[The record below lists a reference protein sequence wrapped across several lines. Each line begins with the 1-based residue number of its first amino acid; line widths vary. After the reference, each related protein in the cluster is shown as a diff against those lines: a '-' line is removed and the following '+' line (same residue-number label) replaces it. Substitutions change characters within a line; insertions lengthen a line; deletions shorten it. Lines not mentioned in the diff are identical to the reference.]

1 MRELLFGQN
10 LKSECGNTFHWSF
23 HFFINRRF
31 PPNVNL
37 FFMRMCMILSS
48 SAISVYLVFPH
59 IGVKKELLYYLGSQS
74 PQGGFSFGVFF
85 FIGWVLFGGRS
96 CYMVYWLLRGLLNI
110 PLPMAK
116 MAKIVFL
123 LVPSNICTWMK
134 PAAYLLPRRSLPQ
147 RTTIGELLPPP
158 PRGKGE
164 RVQPTQQLPAGLRTP
179 TIKVH

>member
-1 MRELLFGQN
+1 
-10 LKSECGNTFHWSF
+10 
-23 HFFINRRF
+23 
-31 PPNVNL
+31 
-37 FFMRMCMILSS
+37 MRMCMILSS

-158 PRGKGE
+158 PEGRGSGFS
-164 RVQPTQQLPAGLRTP
+164 RPSSSQLGCVPPQLKSTEIEWAPQLYEDFFWP
-179 TIKVH
+179 KALESPPQMV